1 MSDHGSGPRRRDPVT
16 VERLRMLAEVA
27 RTGTIAGAARTLGIT
42 ASAVSQQLS
51 ALERETEVALLDR
64 QARQVT
70 LTAAGHALVDHAGRV
85 TGALEAASADLAR
98 LRGAVGGPFR
108 IASVTSAAATLVS
121 QAVVALAGSH
131 PELRVTVIDEEPARS
146 LDRLARGE
154 VDLAVVDE
162 YDHAPHAL
170 VEGLSTTEL
179 LHEPLLVV
187 VPPGWVPRQER
198 AEGEVVVAD
207 PASQTLVDPAATGP
221 ATYRRLALADLAEEA
236 WVLAPASAACGA
248 AVRAAC
254 RSLGFR
260 PDVRWETDDLLAH
273 LHHVAA
279 GHGVAVLPELAV
291 HPEVAHVEVHLLADP
306 PLTRR
311 LLAVTR
317 TATVPRPA
325 VAAVVAA
332 LTAAVEAPVP
342 A

>member
-1 MSDHGSGPRRRDPVT
+1 MSLNGSAGRRRDPVT

-27 RTGTIAGAARTLGIT
+27 RTGTIAAAARALGVT

-51 ALERETEVALLDR
+51 ALERETDVALLDR
-64 QARQVT
+64 QARQVS

-85 TGALEAASADLAR
+85 RDALEAASADLDR
-98 LRGAVGGPFR
+98 LRGSVGGPFR

-121 QAVVALAGSH
+121 SAVVALAASN
-131 PELRVTVIDEEPARS
+131 PELRITVIDEEPGRS

-162 YDHAPHAL
+162 YDHSPHAL
-170 VEGLSTTEL
+170 VDGLSTTPL
-179 LHEPLLVV
+179 LEEPLLVV
-187 VPPGWVPRQER
+187 VPPGWVPRGER
-198 AEGEVVVAD
+198 AGAVVAD
-207 PASQTLVDPAATGP
+207 PASRTLVDPDAVGP

-236 WVLAPASAACGA
+236 WVLAPRSAACGA

-254 RSLGFR
+254 RTLGFT

-291 HPEVAHVEVHLLADP
+291 HPQVAHVEVHLLADP

-332 LTAAVEAPVP
+332 LSAAACPS